1 MKVYDVFTLKSAK
14 NYNKKI
20 RFAVAKKQIS

>member
-1 MKVYDVFTLKSAK
+1 MKMHDVFTLESAK

-20 RFAVAKKQIS
+20 RFAVAKKQIT